1 MSESVDKGARQAIN
15 VATHTGS
22 HGDQENVLT
31 NLDCREA
38 RLQLTEDL
46 PVGGQ
51 AVIEGVMMRAA
62 GKIVTAVRTPDRGIV
77 VREEA
82 HTPWSQ
88 RWRPFKWPVLRGAV
102 SFFEMLIIGMRTLN
116 FSAEMAGGEEKERR
130 PALERGIWRERLV
143 MGFTLVVSLGAGL
156 GLFFF
161 LPLFIAQKAGMS
173 PDALAFNGVAGG
185 VRLFLLLLYLW
196 GISHWQEIRR
206 VFEYHGA
213 EHKSIFALEA
223 GAELTVANAR
233 ICSRFHPRC
242 GTSFLLIVA
251 LLAVGIFALVDGAFP
266 VVFGH
271 PQSLLERFA
280 THLTVL
286 PLISGLGFELLKF
299 SGRRRHNPL
308 VRVLSTPGL
317 WLQRITT
324 REPSDEQLEVAL
336 VALRHA
342 LGQPSPR
349 SYSLVS

>member
-1 MSESVDKGARQAIN
+1 MTDL
-15 VATHTGS
+15 GS
-22 HGDQENVLT
+22 
-31 NLDCREA
+31 REA
-38 RLQLTEDL
+38 RLDLAQDL

-82 HTPWSQ
+82 HIPWSQ
-88 RWRPFKWPVLRGAV
+88 RWHLLRVPVLRGTV
-102 SFFEMLIIGMRTLN
+102 SFFEMLIVGMRTLN
-116 FSAEMAGGEEKERR
+116 FSAEMAGGETPAAASGGWKERL
-130 PALERGIWRERLV
+130 AMV
-143 MGFTLVVSLGAGL
+143 FTLAVSLGVGL

-161 LPLFIAQKAGMS
+161 FPLFIAHSAGMT

-196 GISHWQEIRR
+196 GISQWQEIGR

-213 EHKSIFALEA
+213 EHKSIHALEA
-223 GAELTVANAR
+223 GAELTVENAR
-233 ICSRFHPRC
+233 RCSRLHPRC

-251 LLAVGIFALVDGAFP
+251 LLSVGIFALVDGAFP
-266 VVFGH
+266 QVFGH

-280 THLTVL
+280 THMAVL
-286 PLISGLGFELLKF
+286 PLISGMGFELLKF
-299 SGRRRHNPL
+299 SGRRRHHPL
-308 VRVLSTPGL
+308 VRLLSAPGL

-324 REPSDEQLEVAL
+324 REPDDEQLEVAL

-342 LGQPSPR
+342 LGQPSPQA
-349 SYSLVS
+349 YSLVS